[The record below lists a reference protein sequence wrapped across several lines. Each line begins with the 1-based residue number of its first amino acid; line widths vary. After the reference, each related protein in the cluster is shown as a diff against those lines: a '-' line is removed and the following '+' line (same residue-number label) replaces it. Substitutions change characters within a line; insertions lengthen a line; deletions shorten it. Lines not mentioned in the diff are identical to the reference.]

1 MNKKGAP
8 VALLRKAMIALCA
21 VQKVKILLPCL
32 FVALLICS
40 CSTTQNIPDGD
51 QLFVG
56 LTKINYERGDSGVP
70 AAVANKNF
78 ITTQEE
84 VEAALATAPN
94 GALFGS
100 SYHRTPFPYGLWIWN
115 AFSGKEGKVAKWLT
129 ESFGKQPVLMSWV
142 NPELRAQVAQ
152 TVLHNHGY
160 FHGQVGYHV
169 KTLRNPKKAKIG
181 YDVDMG
187 PLLTID
193 SISYLN
199 FPAEADSLIKATA
212 GQSLL
217 HTGDAFTAA
226 ALDGERTRL
235 STLFRNNGY
244 YYYQPAYASYLAD
257 TVAVPGKAQ
266 LRLQLANGIAEEA
279 RRKYYISNITVNLQK
294 TFMQEPTDSLRRR
307 TFTLRYNGK
316 RSPVRPRVV
325 MGAMRLRHRQP
336 YSYDLYLESANALNA
351 TGLFSMTDFK
361 FTPRGSKDLS
371 DIDFIRE
378 LPMPGFLPTS
388 PLANAFDT
396 LNVSTSQRFNF
407 LAPDT
412 LDLVVSCVFDRPYDV
427 YLETNFTKRTIGR
440 MGPELKVGLTKRNA
454 FRGGEKLDVNLHG
467 SYEWQTNSSSGDM
480 NTYEYG
486 ADVSLEFPRLV
497 APFMGGNQIRR
508 RMERARERGVVLN
521 PNRWRRIAT
530 TMAKVSSDIV
540 RRPGYYKMHIV
551 AGEWTYRWQPSA
563 TSRHEFSPLTLKYQ
577 YMNSHTE
584 KFDSIINNSPYLA
597 ATMSDYFIPQ
607 MRYTYVYASPAD
619 KLNPLRWELTLSE
632 SGNLTSLAYV
642 AAGKKWD
649 EKDKQLFKNPY
660 AQFVK
665 VETDF
670 TKTWQLSQHSQLV
683 GHLNAG
689 LGICFGNSTDLPFS
703 ERFYVGGANSVR
715 AFPLRSIGPGR
726 FIGDY
731 DGNRQLSYL
740 MQNGDVKFQAN
751 LEYRQRLFGNLH
763 GAVFLDAGNVWL
775 RKDLDIDADDIS
787 ILFDETNFRF
797 GEFFKQMAVGTGVG
811 LRYDLDFLILRLD
824 WGIGL
829 HVPYE
834 TTKSGFY
841 NIDKFSRYQTL
852 HFAIGYPF

>member
-1 MNKKGAP
+1 MNKIGAP
-8 VALLRKAMIALCA
+8 VALWRKVIALGA
-21 VQKVKILLPCL
+21 VRKVKILLPCF
-32 FVALLICS
+32 FVALLLSS

-115 AFSGKEGKVAKWLT
+115 AFSGKDGKVAKWLT

-160 FHGQVGYHV
+160 FHGQVGYNV
-169 KTLRNPKKAKIG
+169 VTQRNPKKAKIG
-181 YDVDMG
+181 YDVTMG

-193 SISYLN
+193 SISYLG

-212 GQSLL
+212 HQSLL

-226 ALDGERTRL
+226 ALDGERTRI

-257 TVAVPGKAQ
+257 TVSVPGKAQ

-279 RRKYYISNITVNLQK
+279 RRKYYIGNITVNLQK
-294 TFMQEPTDSLRRR
+294 NFMQEPTDSLRRR

-336 YSYDLYLESANALNA
+336 YSYDQYLESANALNA
-351 TGLFSMTDFK
+351 TGLFSMTDFQ
-361 FTPRGSKDLS
+361 FIRRDGLDVSE
-371 DIDFIRE
+371 IDFIRE
-378 LPMPGFLPTS
+378 LEKPSDFLALTSNLSSRRVSLS
-388 PLANAFDT
+388 PLLSD
-396 LNVSTSQRFNF
+396 
-407 LAPDT
+407 DT
-412 LDLVVSCVFDRPYDV
+412 LDLVVNCVFDRPYDV
-427 YLETNFTKRTIGR
+427 YFETNFTKRTIGR
-440 MGPELKVGLTKRNA
+440 MGPELKIGFTKRNA

-467 SYEWQTNSSSGDM
+467 SYEWQTRSSSGDM

-508 RMERARERGVVLN
+508 RMERMRERGITPN
-521 PNRWRRIAT
+521 PNRWRRVAT

-551 AGEWTYRWQPSA
+551 SGEWTYRWQPSA

-584 KFDSIINNSPYLA
+584 KFDSIIENSPYLA

-619 KLNPLRWELTLSE
+619 KLNPIRWELTLSE
-632 SGNLTSLAYV
+632 SGNLTSLAYM
-642 AAGKKWD
+642 AAGKKWN
-649 EKDKQLFKNPY
+649 EEDKELFKNPY

-689 LGICFGNSTDLPFS
+689 LGICFGNSSDLPFS
-703 ERFYVGGANSVR
+703 ERFYIGGANSVR
-715 AFPLRSIGPGR
+715 AYPLRSIGPGR
-726 FIGDY
+726 FMGDY
-731 DGNRQLSYL
+731 EGNRQLSYL
-740 MQNGDVKFQAN
+740 LQNGDVKLQAN

-775 RKDLDIDADDIS
+775 RKDLEIGIDDIS
-787 ILFDETNFRF
+787 IMFKEAYFRF

-841 NIDKFSRYQTL
+841 NVDKFSRHQTL

>member
-1 MNKKGAP
+1 MNRKSLHIGLGLFSSLAM
-8 VALLRKAMIALCA
+8 LLLS
-21 VQKVKILLPCL
+21 
-32 FVALLICS
+32 S

-56 LTKINYERGDSGVP
+56 LTKIAYERGDSGVP
-70 AAVANKNF
+70 SGVANKNF
-78 ITTQEE
+78 FTMQEE

-100 SYHRTPFPYGLWIWN
+100 SYFRTPFPYGLWIWN

-142 NPELRAQVAQ
+142 NPQLRAQVAQ
-152 TVLHNHGY
+152 TVLRNYGY
-160 FHGQVGYHV
+160 FHGAVDYDVITQ
-169 KTLRNPKKAKIG
+169 RNPKKAKIG
-181 YDVDMG
+181 YNITTG

-193 SISYLN
+193 SISYQG
-199 FPAEADSLIKATA
+199 FPLEADSLIAATA
-212 GQSLL
+212 DQSLL

-226 ALDGERTRL
+226 ALDGERQRI

-244 YYYQPAYASYLAD
+244 YFYQPAYASYLAD
-257 TVAVPGKAQ
+257 TVSVPGKAQ
-266 LRLQLANGIAEEA
+266 LRLQLADGIAEEV
-279 RRKYYISNITVNLQK
+279 RKKYYIGHITVNLQK
-294 TFMQEPTDSLRRR
+294 NFMQELTDSLHRR
-307 TFTLRYNGK
+307 TFTLRYRGK
-316 RSPVRPRVV
+316 HSPVRPRVV
-325 MGAMRLRHRQP
+325 MGAMRLRSRQP

-351 TGLFSMTDFK
+351 TGLFSMTDFQ
-361 FTPRGSKDLS
+361 FIPRTSKNLS

-378 LPMPGFLPTS
+378 LQAPADL
-388 PLANAFDT
+388 LK
-396 LNVSTSQRFNF
+396 LTSQLSARQTPLSLLQNE
-407 LAPDT
+407 DT
-412 LDLVVSCVFDRPYDV
+412 LDLVVNCVFDRPYDV

-440 MGPELKVGLTKRNA
+440 MGPELKLGFTKRNA
-454 FRGGEKLDVNLHG
+454 FRGGEKLDINLHG
-467 SYEWQTNSSSGDM
+467 SYEWQTRSSGGDM

-497 APFMGGNQIRR
+497 APFMGSNQMRR
-508 RMERARERGVVLN
+508 RMERMRARGIRPN
-521 PNRWRRIAT
+521 PRRWRRVAT
-530 TMAKVSSDIV
+530 TLAKVSSDIV

-551 AGEWTYRWQPSA
+551 SGEWTYRWQPSA

-577 YMNSHTE
+577 YMNSHTAD
-584 KFDSIINNSPYLA
+584 FDSIIISNPYLA

-607 MRYTYVYASPAD
+607 MRYTYVYASPTD
-619 KLNPLRWELTLSE
+619 MLNPIRWELTLSE

-642 AAGKKWD
+642 AAGKKWS
-649 EKDKQLFKNPY
+649 EKNKKLFKNPY
-660 AQFVK
+660 AQYVK
-665 VETDF
+665 IETDF
-670 TKTWQLSQHSQLV
+670 TKTWQLGLHSQLV

-689 LGICFGNSTDLPFS
+689 LGICFGNSNDLPFS

-726 FIGDY
+726 FEGDFK
-731 DGNRQLSYL
+731 GNRQMSYL
-740 MQNGDVKFQAN
+740 LQNGDVKFQAN

-775 RKDLDIDADDIS
+775 RKDIDLGVREIS
-787 ILFDETNFRF
+787 DLFDDSKFRF
-797 GEFFKQMAVGTGVG
+797 GDFFKQMAVGTGVG

-824 WGIGL
+824 WGVGL
-829 HVPYE
+829 HVPFE

-841 NIDKFSRYQTL
+841 NIDRFSRYQTL

>member
-1 MNKKGAP
+1 MNKIGAP
-8 VALLRKAMIALCA
+8 VALLRKVIALGA
-21 VQKVKILLPCL
+21 VQKVKILLPCF
-32 FVALLICS
+32 FVALLLSS

-115 AFSGKEGKVAKWLT
+115 AFSGKDGKVAKWLT

-160 FHGQVGYHV
+160 FHGQVGYNV
-169 KTLRNPKKAKIG
+169 VTQRNPKKAKIG
-181 YDVDMG
+181 YDVTMG

-193 SISYLN
+193 SISYLG

-212 GQSLL
+212 HQSLL

-226 ALDGERTRL
+226 ALDGERTRI

-257 TVAVPGKAQ
+257 TVSVPGKAQ

-279 RRKYYISNITVNLQK
+279 RRKYYIGNITVNLQK
-294 TFMQEPTDSLRRR
+294 NFMQEPTDSLRRR

-336 YSYDLYLESANALNA
+336 YSYDQYLESANALNA
-351 TGLFSMTDFK
+351 TGLFSMTDFQ
-361 FTPRGSKDLS
+361 FIRRDGLDVSE
-371 DIDFIRE
+371 IDFIRE
-378 LPMPGFLPTS
+378 LEKPSDFLALTSNLSSRRVSLS
-388 PLANAFDT
+388 PLLSD
-396 LNVSTSQRFNF
+396 
-407 LAPDT
+407 DT
-412 LDLVVSCVFDRPYDV
+412 LDLVVNCVFDRPYDV
-427 YLETNFTKRTIGR
+427 YFETNFTKRTIGR
-440 MGPELKVGLTKRNA
+440 MGPELKIGFTKRNA

-467 SYEWQTNSSSGDM
+467 SYEWQTRSSSGDM

-508 RMERARERGVVLN
+508 RMERMRERGITPN
-521 PNRWRRIAT
+521 PNRWRRVAT

-551 AGEWTYRWQPSA
+551 SGEWTYRWQPSA

-584 KFDSIINNSPYLA
+584 KFDSIIENSPYLA
-597 ATMSDYFIPQ
+597 ATMSNYFIPQ

-619 KLNPLRWELTLSE
+619 KLNPIRWELTLSE
-632 SGNLTSLAYV
+632 SGNLTSLAYMV
-642 AAGKKWD
+642 AGKKWN
-649 EKDKQLFKNPY
+649 EEDKELFKNPY

-689 LGICFGNSTDLPFS
+689 LGICFGNSSDLPFS
-703 ERFYVGGANSVR
+703 ERFYIGGANSVR
-715 AFPLRSIGPGR
+715 AYPLRSIGPGR
-726 FIGDY
+726 FMGDY
-731 DGNRQLSYL
+731 EGNRQLSYL
-740 MQNGDVKFQAN
+740 LQNGDVKLQAN

-775 RKDLDIDADDIS
+775 RKDLEIGIDDIS
-787 ILFDETNFRF
+787 IMFKEAYFRF

-841 NIDKFSRYQTL
+841 NVDKFSRHQTL

>member
-1 MNKKGAP
+1 MNKIGAP
-8 VALLRKAMIALCA
+8 VALWRKVIVLCA
-21 VQKVKILLPCL
+21 VRKVKILLLCF
-32 FVALLICS
+32 FVSLLLSS

-115 AFSGKEGKVAKWLT
+115 AFSGKDGKVAKWLT

-160 FHGQVGYHV
+160 FHGQVGYNV
-169 KTLRNPKKAKIG
+169 VTQRNPKKAKIG
-181 YDVDMG
+181 YDVSMG

-193 SISYLN
+193 SISYLG

-212 GQSLL
+212 HQSLL

-226 ALDGERTRL
+226 ALDGERTRI

-257 TVAVPGKAQ
+257 TVSVPGKAQ

-279 RRKYYISNITVNLQK
+279 RRKYYIGNITVNLQK
-294 TFMQEPTDSLRRR
+294 NFMQEPTDSLRRR

-325 MGAMRLRHRQP
+325 MGAMRLRHGQP
-336 YSYDLYLESANALNA
+336 YSYDLYLQSANALNA
-351 TGLFSMTDFK
+351 TGLFSMTDFQ
-361 FTPRGSKDLS
+361 FNRRDGLDVSE
-371 DIDFIRE
+371 IDFIRE
-378 LPMPGFLPTS
+378 LEKPSDFLALTSNLSSRRVSLS
-388 PLANAFDT
+388 PLLSD
-396 LNVSTSQRFNF
+396 
-407 LAPDT
+407 DT
-412 LDLVVSCVFDRPYDV
+412 LDLVVNCVFDRPYDV
-427 YLETNFTKRTIGR
+427 YFETNFTKRTIGR
-440 MGPELKVGLTKRNA
+440 MGPELKIGFTKRNA

-467 SYEWQTNSSSGDM
+467 SYEWQTRSSSGDM

-508 RMERARERGVVLN
+508 RMERMRERGITPN
-521 PNRWRRIAT
+521 PNRWRRVAT

-551 AGEWTYRWQPSA
+551 SGEWTYRWQPSA

-584 KFDSIINNSPYLA
+584 KFDSIIENSPYLA

-607 MRYTYVYASPAD
+607 MRYTYVYASPSD
-619 KLNPLRWELTLSE
+619 KLNPIRWELTLSE
-632 SGNLTSLAYV
+632 SGNLTSLAYM
-642 AAGKKWD
+642 AAGKKWN
-649 EKDKQLFKNPY
+649 EEDKELFKNPY

-689 LGICFGNSTDLPFS
+689 LGICFGNSSDLPFS
-703 ERFYVGGANSVR
+703 ERFYIGGANSVR
-715 AFPLRSIGPGR
+715 AYPLRSIGPGR
-726 FIGDY
+726 FMGDY
-731 DGNRQLSYL
+731 EGNRQLSYL
-740 MQNGDVKFQAN
+740 LQNGDVKLQAN

-775 RKDLDIDADDIS
+775 RKDLEIGIDDLS
-787 ILFDETNFRF
+787 IMFKEAYFRF

-841 NIDKFSRYQTL
+841 NVDKFSRHQTL

>member
-1 MNKKGAP
+1 MNKIGAP
-8 VALLRKAMIALCA
+8 VALWRKVIALGA
-21 VQKVKILLPCL
+21 VRKVKILLPCF
-32 FVALLICS
+32 FVALLLSS

-70 AAVANKNF
+70 AAVANKNY

-115 AFSGKEGKVAKWLT
+115 AFSGKDGKVAKWLT

-160 FHGQVGYHV
+160 FHGQVGYNV
-169 KTLRNPKKAKIG
+169 VTQRNPKKAKIG
-181 YDVDMG
+181 YDVTMG

-193 SISYLN
+193 SISYLG

-212 GQSLL
+212 HQSLL

-226 ALDGERTRL
+226 ALDGERTRI

-257 TVAVPGKAQ
+257 TVSVPGKAQ

-279 RRKYYISNITVNLQK
+279 RRKYYIGNITVNLQK
-294 TFMQEPTDSLRRR
+294 NFMQEPTDSLRRR

-336 YSYDLYLESANALNA
+336 YSYDQYLESANALNA
-351 TGLFSMTDFK
+351 TGLFSMTDFQ
-361 FTPRGSKDLS
+361 FIRRDGLDVSE
-371 DIDFIRE
+371 IDFIRE
-378 LPMPGFLPTS
+378 LEKPSDFLALTSNLSSRRVSLS
-388 PLANAFDT
+388 PLLSD
-396 LNVSTSQRFNF
+396 
-407 LAPDT
+407 DT
-412 LDLVVSCVFDRPYDV
+412 LDLVVNCVFDRPYDV
-427 YLETNFTKRTIGR
+427 YFETNFTKRTIGR
-440 MGPELKVGLTKRNA
+440 MGPELKIGFTKRNA

-467 SYEWQTNSSSGDM
+467 SYEWQTRSSSGDM

-508 RMERARERGVVLN
+508 RMERMWERGITPN
-521 PNRWRRIAT
+521 PNRWRRVAT

-551 AGEWTYRWQPSA
+551 SGEWTYRWQPSA

-584 KFDSIINNSPYLA
+584 KFDSIIKNSPYLA

-619 KLNPLRWELTLSE
+619 KLNPIRWELTLSE
-632 SGNLTSLAYV
+632 SGNLTSLAYM
-642 AAGKKWD
+642 AAGKKWN
-649 EKDKQLFKNPY
+649 EEDKKLFKNPY

-689 LGICFGNSTDLPFS
+689 LGICFGNTSDLPFS
-703 ERFYVGGANSVR
+703 ERFYIGGANSVR
-715 AFPLRSIGPGR
+715 AYPLRSIGPGR
-726 FIGDY
+726 FMGDY
-731 DGNRQLSYL
+731 EGNRQLSYL
-740 MQNGDVKFQAN
+740 LQNGDVKLQAN

-775 RKDLDIDADDIS
+775 RKDLEIGIDDIS
-787 ILFDETNFRF
+787 IMFKEAYFRF

-841 NIDKFSRYQTL
+841 NVDKFSRHQTL

>member
-1 MNKKGAP
+1 MNKIGAP
-8 VALLRKAMIALCA
+8 VALLRKEIALGA
-21 VQKVKILLPCL
+21 VRKVKILLPCF
-32 FVALLICS
+32 FVSLLLSS

-115 AFSGKEGKVAKWLT
+115 AFSGKDGKVAKWLT

-160 FHGQVGYHV
+160 FHGQVGYNV
-169 KTLRNPKKAKIG
+169 FTQRNPKKAKIG
-181 YDVDMG
+181 YDVTMG

-193 SISYLN
+193 SISYLG

-212 GQSLL
+212 HQSLL

-226 ALDGERTRL
+226 ALDGERTRI

-257 TVAVPGKAQ
+257 TVSVPGKAQ

-279 RRKYYISNITVNLQK
+279 RRKYYIGNITVNLQK
-294 TFMQEPTDSLRRR
+294 NFMQEPTDSLRRR

-336 YSYDLYLESANALNA
+336 YSYDQYLESANALNA
-351 TGLFSMTDFK
+351 TGLFSMTDFQ
-361 FTPRGSKDLS
+361 FIRRDGLDVSE
-371 DIDFIRE
+371 IDFIRE
-378 LPMPGFLPTS
+378 LEKPSDFLALTSNLSSRRVSLS
-388 PLANAFDT
+388 PLLSD
-396 LNVSTSQRFNF
+396 
-407 LAPDT
+407 DT
-412 LDLVVSCVFDRPYDV
+412 LDLVVNCVFDRPYDV
-427 YLETNFTKRTIGR
+427 YFETNFTKRTIGR
-440 MGPELKVGLTKRNA
+440 MGPELKIGFTKRNA

-467 SYEWQTNSSSGDM
+467 SYEWQTRSSSGDM

-508 RMERARERGVVLN
+508 RMERMWERGITPN
-521 PNRWRRIAT
+521 PNRWRRVAT

-551 AGEWTYRWQPSA
+551 SGEWTYRWQPSA

-584 KFDSIINNSPYLA
+584 KFDSIIKNSPYLA
-597 ATMSDYFIPQ
+597 ATMSNYFIPQ

-619 KLNPLRWELTLSE
+619 KLNPIRWELTLSE
-632 SGNLTSLAYV
+632 SGNLTSLAYM
-642 AAGKKWD
+642 AAGKKWN
-649 EKDKQLFKNPY
+649 EEDKELFKNPY

-689 LGICFGNSTDLPFS
+689 LGICFGNSSDLPFS
-703 ERFYVGGANSVR
+703 ERFYIGGANSVR
-715 AFPLRSIGPGR
+715 AYPLRSIGPGR
-726 FIGDY
+726 FMGDY
-731 DGNRQLSYL
+731 EGNRQLSYL
-740 MQNGDVKFQAN
+740 LQNGDVKLQAN

-775 RKDLDIDADDIS
+775 RKDLEIGIDDIS
-787 ILFDETNFRF
+787 IMFKEAYFRF

-841 NIDKFSRYQTL
+841 NVDKFSRHQTL

>member
-1 MNKKGAP
+1 MNKIGAP
-8 VALLRKAMIALCA
+8 VALWRKVIALGA
-21 VQKVKILLPCL
+21 VQEVKILLPCF
-32 FVALLICS
+32 FVALLLSS

-115 AFSGKEGKVAKWLT
+115 AFSGKDGKVAKWLT

-160 FHGQVGYHV
+160 FHGQVGYNV
-169 KTLRNPKKAKIG
+169 VTQRNPKKAKIG
-181 YDVDMG
+181 YDVTMG

-193 SISYLN
+193 SISYLG

-212 GQSLL
+212 HQSLL

-226 ALDGERTRL
+226 ALDGERTRI

-257 TVAVPGKAQ
+257 TVSVPGKAQ

-279 RRKYYISNITVNLQK
+279 RRKYYIGNITVNLQK
-294 TFMQEPTDSLRRR
+294 NFMQEPTDSLRRR

-336 YSYDLYLESANALNA
+336 YSYDQYLESANALNA
-351 TGLFSMTDFK
+351 TGLFSMTDFQ
-361 FTPRGSKDLS
+361 FIRRDGLDVSE
-371 DIDFIRE
+371 IDFIRE
-378 LPMPGFLPTS
+378 LEKPSDFLALTSNLSSRRVLLS
-388 PLANAFDT
+388 PLLSD
-396 LNVSTSQRFNF
+396 
-407 LAPDT
+407 DT
-412 LDLVVSCVFDRPYDV
+412 LDLVVNCVFDRPYDV
-427 YLETNFTKRTIGR
+427 YFETNFTKRTIGR
-440 MGPELKVGLTKRNA
+440 MGPELKIGFTKRNA

-467 SYEWQTNSSSGDM
+467 SYEWQTRSSSGDM

-508 RMERARERGVVLN
+508 RMERMRGRGITPN
-521 PNRWRRIAT
+521 PNRWRRVAT

-551 AGEWTYRWQPSA
+551 SGEWTYRWQPSA

-584 KFDSIINNSPYLA
+584 KFDSIIENSPYLA

-619 KLNPLRWELTLSE
+619 KLNPIRWELTLSE
-632 SGNLTSLAYV
+632 SGNLTSLAYM
-642 AAGKKWD
+642 AAGKKWN
-649 EKDKQLFKNPY
+649 EEDKELFKNPY

-665 VETDF
+665 LETDF

-689 LGICFGNSTDLPFS
+689 LGICFGNSSDLPFS
-703 ERFYVGGANSVR
+703 ERFYIGGANSVR
-715 AFPLRSIGPGR
+715 AYPLRSIGPGR
-726 FIGDY
+726 FLGDY
-731 DGNRQLSYL
+731 EGNRQLSYL
-740 MQNGDVKFQAN
+740 LQNGDVKLQAN

-775 RKDLDIDADDIS
+775 RKDLEIGIDDIS
-787 ILFDETNFRF
+787 IMFKEAYFHF

-841 NIDKFSRYQTL
+841 NVDKFSRHQTL

>member
-1 MNKKGAP
+1 MNKIGAP
-8 VALLRKAMIALCA
+8 VALWRKVIALGA
-21 VQKVKILLPCL
+21 VRKVKILLPC
-32 FVALLICS
+32 FFMALLLSS

-115 AFSGKEGKVAKWLT
+115 AFSGKDGKVAKWLT

-160 FHGQVGYHV
+160 FHGQVGYNV
-169 KTLRNPKKAKIG
+169 VTQRNPKKAKIG
-181 YDVDMG
+181 YDVTMG

-193 SISYLN
+193 SISYLG

-212 GQSLL
+212 HQSLL

-226 ALDGERTRL
+226 ALDGERTRI

-257 TVAVPGKAQ
+257 TVSVPGKAQ

-279 RRKYYISNITVNLQK
+279 RRKYYIGNITVNLQK
-294 TFMQEPTDSLRRR
+294 NFMQEPTDSLRRR

-336 YSYDLYLESANALNA
+336 YSYDQYLESANALNA
-351 TGLFSMTDFK
+351 TGLFSMTDFQ
-361 FTPRGSKDLS
+361 FIRRDGLDVSE
-371 DIDFIRE
+371 IDFIRE
-378 LPMPGFLPTS
+378 LEKPSDFLALTSNLSSRRVSLS
-388 PLANAFDT
+388 PLLSD
-396 LNVSTSQRFNF
+396 
-407 LAPDT
+407 DT
-412 LDLVVSCVFDRPYDV
+412 LDLVVNCVFDRPYDV
-427 YLETNFTKRTIGR
+427 YFETNFTKRTIGR
-440 MGPELKVGLTKRNA
+440 MGPELKIGFTKRNA

-467 SYEWQTNSSSGDM
+467 SYEWQTRSSSGDM

-508 RMERARERGVVLN
+508 RMERMRERGITPN
-521 PNRWRRIAT
+521 PNRWRRVAT

-551 AGEWTYRWQPSA
+551 SGEWTYRWQPSA

-584 KFDSIINNSPYLA
+584 KFDSIIENSPYLA

-619 KLNPLRWELTLSE
+619 KLNPIRWELTLSE
-632 SGNLTSLAYV
+632 SGNLTSLAYM
-642 AAGKKWD
+642 AAGKKWN
-649 EKDKQLFKNPY
+649 EEDKELFKNPY

-689 LGICFGNSTDLPFS
+689 LGICFGNSSDLPFS
-703 ERFYVGGANSVR
+703 ERFYIGGANSVR
-715 AFPLRSIGPGR
+715 AYPLRSIGPGR
-726 FIGDY
+726 FMGDY
-731 DGNRQLSYL
+731 EGNRQLSYL
-740 MQNGDVKFQAN
+740 LQNGDVKLQAN

-775 RKDLDIDADDIS
+775 RKDLEIGIDDIS
-787 ILFDETNFRF
+787 IMFKEAYFRF

-841 NIDKFSRYQTL
+841 NVDKFSRHQTL

>member
-1 MNKKGAP
+1 MNKIGAP
-8 VALLRKAMIALCA
+8 VALWRKVIALGA
-21 VQKVKILLPCL
+21 VRKVKILLPCF
-32 FVALLICS
+32 FVALLLSS

-115 AFSGKEGKVAKWLT
+115 AFSGKDGKVAKWLT

-160 FHGQVGYHV
+160 FHGQVGYNV
-169 KTLRNPKKAKIG
+169 VTQRNPKKAKIG
-181 YDVDMG
+181 YDVTMG

-193 SISYLN
+193 SISYLG

-212 GQSLL
+212 HQSLL

-226 ALDGERTRL
+226 ALDGERTRI

-257 TVAVPGKAQ
+257 TVSVPGKAQ

-279 RRKYYISNITVNLQK
+279 RRKYYIGNITVNLQK
-294 TFMQEPTDSLRRR
+294 NFMQEPTDSLRRR

-336 YSYDLYLESANALNA
+336 YSYDQYLESANALNA
-351 TGLFSMTDFK
+351 TGLFSMTDFQ
-361 FTPRGSKDLS
+361 FIRRDGLDVSE
-371 DIDFIRE
+371 IDFIRE
-378 LPMPGFLPTS
+378 LEKPSDFLALTSNLSSRRVSLS
-388 PLANAFDT
+388 PLLSD
-396 LNVSTSQRFNF
+396 
-407 LAPDT
+407 DT
-412 LDLVVSCVFDRPYDV
+412 LDLVVNCVFDRPYDV
-427 YLETNFTKRTIGR
+427 YFETNFTKRTIGR
-440 MGPELKVGLTKRNA
+440 MGPELKIGFTKRNA

-467 SYEWQTNSSSGDM
+467 SYEWQTRSSSGDM

-508 RMERARERGVVLN
+508 RMERMRERGITPN
-521 PNRWRRIAT
+521 PNRWRRVAT

-551 AGEWTYRWQPSA
+551 SGEWTYRWQPSA

-584 KFDSIINNSPYLA
+584 KFDSIIENSPYLA

-619 KLNPLRWELTLSE
+619 KLNPIRWELTLSE
-632 SGNLTSLAYV
+632 SGNLTSLAYM
-642 AAGKKWD
+642 AAGKKWN
-649 EKDKQLFKNPY
+649 EEDKELFKNPY

-689 LGICFGNSTDLPFS
+689 LGICFGNSSDLPFS
-703 ERFYVGGANSVR
+703 ERFYIGGANSVR
-715 AFPLRSIGPGR
+715 AYPLRSIGPGR
-726 FIGDY
+726 FLGDY
-731 DGNRQLSYL
+731 EGNRQLSYL
-740 MQNGDVKFQAN
+740 LQNGDVKLQAN

-775 RKDLDIDADDIS
+775 RKDLDIGIDDIS
-787 ILFDETNFRF
+787 IMFKEAYFRF

-841 NIDKFSRYQTL
+841 NVDKFSRHQTL

>member
-1 MNKKGAP
+1 MNKIGAP
-8 VALLRKAMIALCA
+8 VALLRKVIALGA
-21 VQKVKILLPCL
+21 VRKVKILLPCF
-32 FVALLICS
+32 FVALLLSS

-115 AFSGKEGKVAKWLT
+115 AFSGKDGKVAKWLT

-160 FHGQVGYHV
+160 FHGQVGYNV
-169 KTLRNPKKAKIG
+169 VTQRNPKKAKIG
-181 YDVDMG
+181 YDVTMG

-193 SISYLN
+193 SISYLG

-212 GQSLL
+212 HQSLL

-226 ALDGERTRL
+226 ALDGERTRI

-257 TVAVPGKAQ
+257 TVSVPGKAQ

-279 RRKYYISNITVNLQK
+279 RRKYYIGNITVNLQK
-294 TFMQEPTDSLRRR
+294 NFMQEPTDSLRRR

-336 YSYDLYLESANALNA
+336 YSYDQYLESANALNA
-351 TGLFSMTDFK
+351 TGLFSMTDFQ
-361 FTPRGSKDLS
+361 FIRRDGLDVSE
-371 DIDFIRE
+371 IDFIRE
-378 LPMPGFLPTS
+378 LEKPSDFLALTSNLSSRRVSLS
-388 PLANAFDT
+388 PLLSD
-396 LNVSTSQRFNF
+396 
-407 LAPDT
+407 DT
-412 LDLVVSCVFDRPYDV
+412 LDLVVNCVFDRPYDV
-427 YLETNFTKRTIGR
+427 YFETNFTKRTIGR
-440 MGPELKVGLTKRNA
+440 MGPELKIGFTKRNA

-467 SYEWQTNSSSGDM
+467 SYEWQTRSSSGDM

-508 RMERARERGVVLN
+508 RMERMWERGITPN
-521 PNRWRRIAT
+521 PNRWRRVAT

-551 AGEWTYRWQPSA
+551 SGEWTYRWQPSA

-584 KFDSIINNSPYLA
+584 KFDSIIKNSPYLA
-597 ATMSDYFIPQ
+597 ATMSNYFIPQ

-619 KLNPLRWELTLSE
+619 KLNPIRWELTLSE
-632 SGNLTSLAYV
+632 SGNLTSLAYM
-642 AAGKKWD
+642 AAGKKWN
-649 EKDKQLFKNPY
+649 EEDKELFKNPY

-689 LGICFGNSTDLPFS
+689 LGICFGNSSDLPFS
-703 ERFYVGGANSVR
+703 ERFYIGGANSVR
-715 AFPLRSIGPGR
+715 AYPLRSIGPGR
-726 FIGDY
+726 FMGDY
-731 DGNRQLSYL
+731 EGNRQLSYL
-740 MQNGDVKFQAN
+740 LQNGDVKLQAN

-775 RKDLDIDADDIS
+775 RKDLEIGIDDIS
-787 ILFDETNFRF
+787 IMFKEAYFRF

-841 NIDKFSRYQTL
+841 NVDKFSRHQTL

>member
-1 MNKKGAP
+1 MNKIGAP
-8 VALLRKAMIALCA
+8 VALLRKVIVLGA
-21 VQKVKILLPCL
+21 VRKVKILLPCF
-32 FVALLICS
+32 FVALLLSS

-115 AFSGKEGKVAKWLT
+115 AFSGKDGKVAKWLT

-160 FHGQVGYHV
+160 FHGQVGYNV
-169 KTLRNPKKAKIG
+169 VPQRNPKKAKIG
-181 YDVDMG
+181 YDVSMG

-193 SISYLN
+193 SISYLG

-212 GQSLL
+212 HQSLL

-226 ALDGERTRL
+226 ALDGERTRI

-257 TVAVPGKAQ
+257 TVSVPGKAQ

-279 RRKYYISNITVNLQK
+279 RRKYYIGNITVNLQK
-294 TFMQEPTDSLRRR
+294 NFMQEPTDSLRRR

-325 MGAMRLRHRQP
+325 MGAMRLRHGQP
-336 YSYDLYLESANALNA
+336 YSYDQYLESANALNA
-351 TGLFSMTDFK
+351 TGLFSMTDFQ
-361 FTPRGSKDLS
+361 FNRRDGLDVSE
-371 DIDFIRE
+371 IDFIRE
-378 LPMPGFLPTS
+378 LEKPSDFLALTSNLSSRRVSLS
-388 PLANAFDT
+388 PLLSD
-396 LNVSTSQRFNF
+396 
-407 LAPDT
+407 DT
-412 LDLVVSCVFDRPYDV
+412 LDLVVNCVFDRPYDV
-427 YLETNFTKRTIGR
+427 YFETNFTKRTIGR
-440 MGPELKVGLTKRNA
+440 MGPELKIGFTKRNA

-467 SYEWQTNSSSGDM
+467 SYEWQTRSSSGDM

-508 RMERARERGVVLN
+508 RMERMRERGITPN
-521 PNRWRRIAT
+521 PNRWRRVAT

-551 AGEWTYRWQPSA
+551 SGEWTYRWQPSA

-584 KFDSIINNSPYLA
+584 KFDSIIENSPYLA

-619 KLNPLRWELTLSE
+619 KLNPIRWELTLSE
-632 SGNLTSLAYV
+632 SGNLTSLAYM
-642 AAGKKWD
+642 AAGKKWN
-649 EKDKQLFKNPY
+649 EEDKELFKNPY

-689 LGICFGNSTDLPFS
+689 LGICFGNSSDLPFS
-703 ERFYVGGANSVR
+703 ERFYIGGANSVR
-715 AFPLRSIGPGR
+715 AYPLRSIGPGR
-726 FIGDY
+726 FMGDY
-731 DGNRQLSYL
+731 EGNRQLSYL
-740 MQNGDVKFQAN
+740 LQNGDVKLQAN

-775 RKDLDIDADDIS
+775 RKDLEIGIDDIS
-787 ILFDETNFRF
+787 IMFKEAYFRF

-841 NIDKFSRYQTL
+841 NVDKFSRHQTL

>member
-1 MNKKGAP
+1 MNKIGTP
-8 VALLRKAMIALCA
+8 VALLRKVIALGA
-21 VQKVKILLPCL
+21 VRKVKILLPCF
-32 FVALLICS
+32 FVALLLSS

-115 AFSGKEGKVAKWLT
+115 AFSGKDGKVAKWLT

-160 FHGQVGYHV
+160 FHGQVGYNV
-169 KTLRNPKKAKIG
+169 FTQRNPKKAKIG
-181 YDVDMG
+181 YDVTMG

-193 SISYLN
+193 SISYLG

-212 GQSLL
+212 HQSLL

-226 ALDGERTRL
+226 ALDGERTRI

-257 TVAVPGKAQ
+257 TVSVPGKAQ

-279 RRKYYISNITVNLQK
+279 RRKYYIGNITVNLQK
-294 TFMQEPTDSLRRR
+294 NFMQEPTDSLRRR

-336 YSYDLYLESANALNA
+336 YSYDQYLESANALNA
-351 TGLFSMTDFK
+351 TGLFSMTDFQ
-361 FTPRGSKDLS
+361 FIRRDGLDVSE
-371 DIDFIRE
+371 IDFIRE
-378 LPMPGFLPTS
+378 LEKPSDFLALTSNLSSRRVSLS
-388 PLANAFDT
+388 PLLSD
-396 LNVSTSQRFNF
+396 
-407 LAPDT
+407 DT
-412 LDLVVSCVFDRPYDV
+412 LDLVVNCVFDRPYDV
-427 YLETNFTKRTIGR
+427 YFETNFTKRTIGR
-440 MGPELKVGLTKRNA
+440 MGPELKIGFTKRNA

-467 SYEWQTNSSSGDM
+467 SYEWQTRSSSGDM

-508 RMERARERGVVLN
+508 RMERMWERGITPN
-521 PNRWRRIAT
+521 PNRWRRVAT

-551 AGEWTYRWQPSA
+551 SGEWTYRWQPSA

-584 KFDSIINNSPYLA
+584 KFDSIIKNSPYLA
-597 ATMSDYFIPQ
+597 ATMSNYFIPQ

-619 KLNPLRWELTLSE
+619 KLNPIRWELTLSE
-632 SGNLTSLAYV
+632 SGNLTSLAYM
-642 AAGKKWD
+642 AAGKKWN
-649 EKDKQLFKNPY
+649 EEDKELFKNPY

-689 LGICFGNSTDLPFS
+689 LGICFGNSSDLPFS
-703 ERFYVGGANSVR
+703 ERFYIGGANSVR
-715 AFPLRSIGPGR
+715 AYPLRSIGPGR
-726 FIGDY
+726 FMGDY
-731 DGNRQLSYL
+731 EGNRQLSYL
-740 MQNGDVKFQAN
+740 LQNGDVKLQAN

-775 RKDLDIDADDIS
+775 RKDLEIGIDDIS
-787 ILFDETNFRF
+787 IMFKEAYFRF

-841 NIDKFSRYQTL
+841 NVDKFSRHQTL

>member
-1 MNKKGAP
+1 MNKIGAP
-8 VALLRKAMIALCA
+8 VALWRKVIALGA
-21 VQKVKILLPCL
+21 VQKVKILLPCF
-32 FVALLICS
+32 FVSLLLSS

-115 AFSGKEGKVAKWLT
+115 AFSGKDGKVAKWLT

-160 FHGQVGYHV
+160 FHGQVGYNV
-169 KTLRNPKKAKIG
+169 VTQRNPKKAKIG
-181 YDVDMG
+181 YDVSMG

-193 SISYLN
+193 SISYLG

-212 GQSLL
+212 HQSLL

-226 ALDGERTRL
+226 ALDGERTRI

-257 TVAVPGKAQ
+257 TVSVPGKAQ

-279 RRKYYISNITVNLQK
+279 RRKYYIGNITVNLQK
-294 TFMQEPTDSLRRR
+294 NFMQEPTDSLRRR

-336 YSYDLYLESANALNA
+336 YSYDQYLESANALNA
-351 TGLFSMTDFK
+351 TGLFSMTDFQ
-361 FTPRGSKDLS
+361 FNRRDGLDVSE
-371 DIDFIRE
+371 IDFIRE
-378 LPMPGFLPTS
+378 LEKPSDFLALTSNLSSRRVSLS
-388 PLANAFDT
+388 PLLSD
-396 LNVSTSQRFNF
+396 
-407 LAPDT
+407 DT
-412 LDLVVSCVFDRPYDV
+412 LDLVVNCVFDRPYDV
-427 YLETNFTKRTIGR
+427 YFETNFTKRTIGR
-440 MGPELKVGLTKRNA
+440 MGPELKIGFTKRNA

-467 SYEWQTNSSSGDM
+467 SYEWQTRSSSGDM

-508 RMERARERGVVLN
+508 RMERMRERGITPN
-521 PNRWRRIAT
+521 PNRWRRVAT

-551 AGEWTYRWQPSA
+551 SGEWTYRWQPSA

-584 KFDSIINNSPYLA
+584 KFDSIIENSPYLA

-619 KLNPLRWELTLSE
+619 KLNPIRWELTLSE
-632 SGNLTSLAYV
+632 SGNLTSLAYM
-642 AAGKKWD
+642 AAGKKWN
-649 EKDKQLFKNPY
+649 EEDKELFKNPY

-689 LGICFGNSTDLPFS
+689 LGICFGNSSDLPFS
-703 ERFYVGGANSVR
+703 ERFYIGGANSVR
-715 AFPLRSIGPGR
+715 AYPLRSIGPGR
-726 FIGDY
+726 FMGDY
-731 DGNRQLSYL
+731 EGNRQLSYL
-740 MQNGDVKFQAN
+740 LQNGDVKLQAN

-775 RKDLDIDADDIS
+775 RKDLEIGIDDIS
-787 ILFDETNFRF
+787 IMFKEAYFRF

-841 NIDKFSRYQTL
+841 NVDKFSRHQTL

>member
-1 MNKKGAP
+1 MNKIGAP
-8 VALLRKAMIALCA
+8 VALLRKVIALGA
-21 VQKVKILLPCL
+21 VQKVKILLPCF
-32 FVALLICS
+32 FVALLLSS

-115 AFSGKEGKVAKWLT
+115 AFSGKDGKVAKWLT

-160 FHGQVGYHV
+160 FHGQVGYNV
-169 KTLRNPKKAKIG
+169 VTQRNPKKAKIG
-181 YDVDMG
+181 YDVTMG

-193 SISYLN
+193 SISYLG

-212 GQSLL
+212 HQSLL

-226 ALDGERTRL
+226 ALDGERTRI

-257 TVAVPGKAQ
+257 TVSVPGKAQ

-279 RRKYYISNITVNLQK
+279 RRKYYIGNITVNLQK
-294 TFMQEPTDSLRRR
+294 NFMQEPTDSLRRR

-336 YSYDLYLESANALNA
+336 YSYDQYLESANALNA
-351 TGLFSMTDFK
+351 TGLFSMTDFQ
-361 FTPRGSKDLS
+361 FIRRDGLDVSE
-371 DIDFIRE
+371 IDFIRE
-378 LPMPGFLPTS
+378 LEKPSDFLALTSNLSSRRVSLS
-388 PLANAFDT
+388 PLLSD
-396 LNVSTSQRFNF
+396 
-407 LAPDT
+407 DT
-412 LDLVVSCVFDRPYDV
+412 LDLVVNCVFDRPYDV
-427 YLETNFTKRTIGR
+427 YFETNFTKRTIGR
-440 MGPELKVGLTKRNA
+440 MGPELKIGFTKRNA

-467 SYEWQTNSSSGDM
+467 SYEWQTRSSSGDM

-508 RMERARERGVVLN
+508 RMERMWERGITPN
-521 PNRWRRIAT
+521 PNRWRRVAT

-551 AGEWTYRWQPSA
+551 SGEWTYRWQPSA
-563 TSRHEFSPLTLKYQ
+563 TSRHEFSPLTLKYP
-577 YMNSHTE
+577 YMTSPTE
-584 KFDSIINNSPYLA
+584 KFDSIIENSPYLA

-619 KLNPLRWELTLSE
+619 KLNPIRWELTLSE
-632 SGNLTSLAYV
+632 SGNLTSLAYMV
-642 AAGKKWD
+642 AGKKWN
-649 EKDKQLFKNPY
+649 EEDKELFKNPY

-689 LGICFGNSTDLPFS
+689 LGICFGNSSDLPFS
-703 ERFYVGGANSVR
+703 ERFYIGGANSVR
-715 AFPLRSIGPGR
+715 AYPLRSIGPGR
-726 FIGDY
+726 FMGDY
-731 DGNRQLSYL
+731 EGNRQLSYL
-740 MQNGDVKFQAN
+740 LQNGDVKLQAN

-775 RKDLDIDADDIS
+775 RKDLEIGIDDIS
-787 ILFDETNFRF
+787 IMFKEAYFRF

-841 NIDKFSRYQTL
+841 NVDKFSRHQTL

>member
-1 MNKKGAP
+1 MNKIGAP
-8 VALLRKAMIALCA
+8 VALWRKVIALGA
-21 VQKVKILLPCL
+21 VRKVKILLPCF
-32 FVALLICS
+32 FVALLLSS

-115 AFSGKEGKVAKWLT
+115 AFSGKDGKVAKWLT

-160 FHGQVGYHV
+160 FHGQVGYNV
-169 KTLRNPKKAKIG
+169 VTQRNPKKAKIG
-181 YDVDMG
+181 YDVTMG

-193 SISYLN
+193 SISYLG

-212 GQSLL
+212 HQSLL

-226 ALDGERTRL
+226 ALDGERTRI

-257 TVAVPGKAQ
+257 TVSVPGKAQ

-279 RRKYYISNITVNLQK
+279 RRKYYIGNITVNLQK
-294 TFMQEPTDSLRRR
+294 NFMQEPTDSLRRR

-325 MGAMRLRHRQP
+325 MGAMRLRHGQP
-336 YSYDLYLESANALNA
+336 YSYDLYLQSANALNA
-351 TGLFSMTDFK
+351 TGLFSMTDFQ
-361 FTPRGSKDLS
+361 FNRRDGLDVSE
-371 DIDFIRE
+371 IDFIRE
-378 LPMPGFLPTS
+378 LEKPSDFLALTSNLSSRRVSLS
-388 PLANAFDT
+388 PLLSD
-396 LNVSTSQRFNF
+396 
-407 LAPDT
+407 DT
-412 LDLVVSCVFDRPYDV
+412 LDLVVNCVFDRPYDV
-427 YLETNFTKRTIGR
+427 YFETNFTKRTIGR
-440 MGPELKVGLTKRNA
+440 MGPELKIGFTKRNA

-467 SYEWQTNSSSGDM
+467 SYEWQTRSSSGDM

-508 RMERARERGVVLN
+508 RMERMRERGITPN
-521 PNRWRRIAT
+521 PNRWRRVAT

-551 AGEWTYRWQPSA
+551 SGEWTYRWQPSA

-584 KFDSIINNSPYLA
+584 KFDSIIENSPYLA

-619 KLNPLRWELTLSE
+619 KLNPIRWELTLSE
-632 SGNLTSLAYV
+632 SGNLTSLAYM
-642 AAGKKWD
+642 AAGKKWN
-649 EKDKQLFKNPY
+649 EEDKELFKNPY

-689 LGICFGNSTDLPFS
+689 LGICFGNSSDLPFS
-703 ERFYVGGANSVR
+703 ERFYIGGANSVR
-715 AFPLRSIGPGR
+715 AYPLRSIGPGR
-726 FIGDY
+726 FMGDY
-731 DGNRQLSYL
+731 EGNRQLSYL
-740 MQNGDVKFQAN
+740 LQNGDVKLQAN

-775 RKDLDIDADDIS
+775 RKDLEIGIDDLS
-787 ILFDETNFRF
+787 IMFKEAYFHF
-797 GEFFKQMAVGTGVG
+797 SEFFKQMAVGTGVG

-841 NIDKFSRYQTL
+841 NVDKFSRHQTL

>member
-1 MNKKGAP
+1 MNKIGAP
-8 VALLRKAMIALCA
+8 VALWRKVIALCA
-21 VQKVKILLPCL
+21 VQKVKILLPCF
-32 FVALLICS
+32 FVALLLSS

-115 AFSGKEGKVAKWLT
+115 AFSGKDGKVAKWLT

-160 FHGQVGYHV
+160 FHGQVGYNV
-169 KTLRNPKKAKIG
+169 VTQRNPKKAKIG
-181 YDVDMG
+181 YDVTMG

-193 SISYLN
+193 SISYLG

-212 GQSLL
+212 HQSLL

-226 ALDGERTRL
+226 ALDGERTRI

-257 TVAVPGKAQ
+257 TVSVPGKAQ

-279 RRKYYISNITVNLQK
+279 RRKYYIGNITVNLQK
-294 TFMQEPTDSLRRR
+294 NFMQEPTDSLRRR

-325 MGAMRLRHRQP
+325 MGAMRLRHGQP
-336 YSYDLYLESANALNA
+336 YSYDQYLESANALNA
-351 TGLFSMTDFK
+351 TGLFSMTDFQ
-361 FTPRGSKDLS
+361 FNRRDGLDVSE
-371 DIDFIRE
+371 IDFIRE
-378 LPMPGFLPTS
+378 LEKPSDFLALTSNLSSRRVSLS
-388 PLANAFDT
+388 PLLSD
-396 LNVSTSQRFNF
+396 
-407 LAPDT
+407 DT
-412 LDLVVSCVFDRPYDV
+412 LDLVVNCVFDRPYDV
-427 YLETNFTKRTIGR
+427 YFETNFTKRTIGR
-440 MGPELKVGLTKRNA
+440 MGPELKIGFTKRNA

-467 SYEWQTNSSSGDM
+467 SYEWQTRSSSGDM

-508 RMERARERGVVLN
+508 RMERMRERGITPN
-521 PNRWRRIAT
+521 PNRWRRVAT

-551 AGEWTYRWQPSA
+551 SGEWTYRWQPSA

-584 KFDSIINNSPYLA
+584 KFDSIIENSPYLA

-619 KLNPLRWELTLSE
+619 KLNPIRWELTLSE
-632 SGNLTSLAYV
+632 SGNLTSLAYM
-642 AAGKKWD
+642 AAGKKWN
-649 EKDKQLFKNPY
+649 EEDKELFKNPY

-689 LGICFGNSTDLPFS
+689 LGICFGNSSDLPFS
-703 ERFYVGGANSVR
+703 ERFYIGGANSVR
-715 AFPLRSIGPGR
+715 AYPLRSIGPGR
-726 FIGDY
+726 FMGDY
-731 DGNRQLSYL
+731 EGNRQLSYL
-740 MQNGDVKFQAN
+740 LQNGDVKLQAN

-775 RKDLDIDADDIS
+775 RKDLEIGIDDLS
-787 ILFDETNFRF
+787 IMFKEAYFHF

-841 NIDKFSRYQTL
+841 NVDKFSRHQTL

>member
-1 MNKKGAP
+1 MNKIGAP
-8 VALLRKAMIALCA
+8 VALWRKVIALGA
-21 VQKVKILLPCL
+21 VRKVKILLPCF
-32 FVALLICS
+32 FVALLLSS

-70 AAVANKNF
+70 AMVANKNF

-115 AFSGKEGKVAKWLT
+115 AFSGKDGKVAKWLT

-160 FHGQVGYHV
+160 FHGQVGYNV
-169 KTLRNPKKAKIG
+169 VTQRNPKKAKIG
-181 YDVDMG
+181 YDVTMG

-193 SISYLN
+193 SISYLG

-212 GQSLL
+212 HQSLL

-226 ALDGERTRL
+226 ALDGERTRI

-257 TVAVPGKAQ
+257 TVSVPGKAQ

-279 RRKYYISNITVNLQK
+279 RRKYYIGNITVNLQK
-294 TFMQEPTDSLRRR
+294 NFMQEPTDSLRRR

-325 MGAMRLRHRQP
+325 MGAMRLRHGQP
-336 YSYDLYLESANALNA
+336 YSYDQYLESANALNA
-351 TGLFSMTDFK
+351 TGLFSMTDFQ
-361 FTPRGSKDLS
+361 FIRRDGLDVSE
-371 DIDFIRE
+371 IDFIRE
-378 LPMPGFLPTS
+378 LEKPSDFLALTSNLSSRRVSLS
-388 PLANAFDT
+388 PLLSD
-396 LNVSTSQRFNF
+396 
-407 LAPDT
+407 DT
-412 LDLVVSCVFDRPYDV
+412 LDLVVNCVFDRPYDV
-427 YLETNFTKRTIGR
+427 YFETNFTKRTIGR
-440 MGPELKVGLTKRNA
+440 MGPELKIGFTKRNA

-467 SYEWQTNSSSGDM
+467 SYEWQTRSSSGDM

-508 RMERARERGVVLN
+508 RMERMRGRGITPN
-521 PNRWRRIAT
+521 PNRWRRVAT

-551 AGEWTYRWQPSA
+551 SGEWTYRWQPSA

-584 KFDSIINNSPYLA
+584 KFDSIIENSPYLA

-619 KLNPLRWELTLSE
+619 KLNPIRWELTLSE
-632 SGNLTSLAYV
+632 SGNLTSLAYM
-642 AAGKKWD
+642 AAGKKWN
-649 EKDKQLFKNPY
+649 EEDKELFKNPY

-689 LGICFGNSTDLPFS
+689 LGICFGNSSDLPFS
-703 ERFYVGGANSVR
+703 ERFYIGGANSVR
-715 AFPLRSIGPGR
+715 AYPLRSIGPGR
-726 FIGDY
+726 FMGDY
-731 DGNRQLSYL
+731 EGNRQLSYL
-740 MQNGDVKFQAN
+740 LQNGDVKLQAN

-775 RKDLDIDADDIS
+775 RKDLEIGIDDIS
-787 ILFDETNFRF
+787 IMFKEAYFRF

-841 NIDKFSRYQTL
+841 NVDKFSRHQTL

>member
-1 MNKKGAP
+1 MNKIGAP
-8 VALLRKAMIALCA
+8 VALLRKVIALGA
-21 VQKVKILLPCL
+21 VRKVKILLPCF
-32 FVALLICS
+32 FVSLLLSS

-115 AFSGKEGKVAKWLT
+115 AFSGKDGKVAKWLT

-160 FHGQVGYHV
+160 FHGQVGYNV
-169 KTLRNPKKAKIG
+169 VTQRNPKKAKIG
-181 YDVDMG
+181 YDVSMG

-193 SISYLN
+193 SISYLG

-212 GQSLL
+212 HQSLL

-226 ALDGERTRL
+226 ALDGERTRI

-257 TVAVPGKAQ
+257 TVSVPGKAQ

-279 RRKYYISNITVNLQK
+279 RRKYYIGNITVNLQK
-294 TFMQEPTDSLRRR
+294 NFMQEPTDSMRRR

-325 MGAMRLRHRQP
+325 MGAMRLRHGQP
-336 YSYDLYLESANALNA
+336 YSYDLYLQSANALNA
-351 TGLFSMTDFK
+351 TGLFSMTDFQ
-361 FTPRGSKDLS
+361 FNRRDGLDVSE
-371 DIDFIRE
+371 IDFIRE
-378 LPMPGFLPTS
+378 LEKPSDFLALTSNLSSRRVSLS
-388 PLANAFDT
+388 PLLSD
-396 LNVSTSQRFNF
+396 
-407 LAPDT
+407 DT
-412 LDLVVSCVFDRPYDV
+412 LDLVVNCVFDRPYDV
-427 YLETNFTKRTIGR
+427 YFETNFTKRTIGR
-440 MGPELKVGLTKRNA
+440 MGPELKIGFTKRNA

-467 SYEWQTNSSSGDM
+467 SYEWQTRSSSGDM

-508 RMERARERGVVLN
+508 RMERMRERGITPN
-521 PNRWRRIAT
+521 PNRWRRVAT

-551 AGEWTYRWQPSA
+551 SGEWTYRWQPSA

-584 KFDSIINNSPYLA
+584 KFDSIIENSPYLA

-619 KLNPLRWELTLSE
+619 KLNPIRWELTLSE
-632 SGNLTSLAYV
+632 SGNLTSLAYM
-642 AAGKKWD
+642 AAGKKWN
-649 EKDKQLFKNPY
+649 EEDKELFKNPY

-670 TKTWQLSQHSQLV
+670 TKTWQLSQYSQLV

-689 LGICFGNSTDLPFS
+689 LGICFGNSSDLPFS
-703 ERFYVGGANSVR
+703 ERFYIGGANSVR
-715 AFPLRSIGPGR
+715 AYPLRSIGPGR
-726 FIGDY
+726 FLGDY
-731 DGNRQLSYL
+731 EGNRQLSYL
-740 MQNGDVKFQAN
+740 LQNGDVKLQAN

-775 RKDLDIDADDIS
+775 RKDLEIGIDDIS
-787 ILFDETNFRF
+787 IMFKEAYFHF
-797 GEFFKQMAVGTGVG
+797 SEFFKQMAVGTGVG

-841 NIDKFSRYQTL
+841 NVDKFSRHQTL

>member
-1 MNKKGAP
+1 MNKIGAP
-8 VALLRKAMIALCA
+8 VALWRKVIALGA
-21 VQKVKILLPCL
+21 VRKVKILLPCF
-32 FVALLICS
+32 FVALLLSS

-115 AFSGKEGKVAKWLT
+115 AFSGKDGKVAKWLT

-160 FHGQVGYHV
+160 FHGQVGYNV
-169 KTLRNPKKAKIG
+169 VTQRNPKKAKIG
-181 YDVDMG
+181 YDVTMG

-193 SISYLN
+193 SISYLG

-212 GQSLL
+212 HQSLL

-226 ALDGERTRL
+226 ALDGERTRI

-257 TVAVPGKAQ
+257 TVSVPGKAQ

-279 RRKYYISNITVNLQK
+279 RRKYYIGNITVNLQK
-294 TFMQEPTDSLRRR
+294 NFMQEPTDSLRRR

-336 YSYDLYLESANALNA
+336 YSYDQYLESANALNA
-351 TGLFSMTDFK
+351 TGLFSMTDFQ
-361 FTPRGSKDLS
+361 FIRRDGLDVSE
-371 DIDFIRE
+371 IDFIRE
-378 LPMPGFLPTS
+378 LEKPSDFLALTSNLSSRRVSLS
-388 PLANAFDT
+388 PLLSD
-396 LNVSTSQRFNF
+396 
-407 LAPDT
+407 DT
-412 LDLVVSCVFDRPYDV
+412 LDLVVNCVFDRPYDV
-427 YLETNFTKRTIGR
+427 YFETNFTKRTIGR
-440 MGPELKVGLTKRNA
+440 MGPELKIGFTKRNA

-467 SYEWQTNSSSGDM
+467 SYEWQTRSSSGDM

-508 RMERARERGVVLN
+508 RMERMRERGITPN
-521 PNRWRRIAT
+521 PNRWRRVAT

-551 AGEWTYRWQPSA
+551 SGEWTYRWQPSA

-584 KFDSIINNSPYLA
+584 KFDSIIENSPYLA

-619 KLNPLRWELTLSE
+619 KLNPIRWELTLSE
-632 SGNLTSLAYV
+632 SGNLTSLAYM
-642 AAGKKWD
+642 AAGKKWN
-649 EKDKQLFKNPY
+649 EEDKELFKNPY

-689 LGICFGNSTDLPFS
+689 LGICFGNSSDLPFS
-703 ERFYVGGANSVR
+703 ERFYIGGANSVR
-715 AFPLRSIGPGR
+715 AYPLRSIGPGR
-726 FIGDY
+726 FMGDY
-731 DGNRQLSYL
+731 EGNRQLSYL
-740 MQNGDVKFQAN
+740 LQNGDVKLQAN

-775 RKDLDIDADDIS
+775 RKDLEIGIDDFS
-787 ILFDETNFRF
+787 IMFKEAYFRF

-841 NIDKFSRYQTL
+841 NVDKFSRHQTL

>member
-1 MNKKGAP
+1 MNKIGAP
-8 VALLRKAMIALCA
+8 VALWRKVIALGA
-21 VQKVKILLPCL
+21 VRKVKILLPCF
-32 FVALLICS
+32 FVALLLSS

-115 AFSGKEGKVAKWLT
+115 AFSGKDGKVAKWLT

-160 FHGQVGYHV
+160 FHGQVGYNV
-169 KTLRNPKKAKIG
+169 VTQRNPKKAKIG
-181 YDVDMG
+181 YDVTMG

-193 SISYLN
+193 SISYLG

-212 GQSLL
+212 HQSLL

-226 ALDGERTRL
+226 ALDGERTRI

-257 TVAVPGKAQ
+257 TVSVPGKAQ

-279 RRKYYISNITVNLQK
+279 RRKYYIGNITVNLQK
-294 TFMQEPTDSLRRR
+294 NFMQEPTDSLRRR

-325 MGAMRLRHRQP
+325 MGAMRLRHGQP
-336 YSYDLYLESANALNA
+336 YSYDQYLESANALNA
-351 TGLFSMTDFK
+351 TGLFSMTDFQ
-361 FTPRGSKDLS
+361 FNRRDGLDVSE
-371 DIDFIRE
+371 IDFIRE
-378 LPMPGFLPTS
+378 LEKPSDFLALTSNLSSRRVSLS
-388 PLANAFDT
+388 PLLSD
-396 LNVSTSQRFNF
+396 
-407 LAPDT
+407 DT
-412 LDLVVSCVFDRPYDV
+412 LDLVVNCVFDRPYDV
-427 YLETNFTKRTIGR
+427 YFETNFTKRTIGR
-440 MGPELKVGLTKRNA
+440 MGPELKIGFTKRNA

-467 SYEWQTNSSSGDM
+467 SYEWQTRSSSGDM

-508 RMERARERGVVLN
+508 RMERMRERGITPN
-521 PNRWRRIAT
+521 PNRWRRVAT

-551 AGEWTYRWQPSA
+551 SGEWTYRWQPSA

-584 KFDSIINNSPYLA
+584 KFDSIIENSPYLA

-619 KLNPLRWELTLSE
+619 KLNPIRWELTLSE
-632 SGNLTSLAYV
+632 SGNLTSLAYM
-642 AAGKKWD
+642 AAGKKWN
-649 EKDKQLFKNPY
+649 EEDKELFKNPY

-689 LGICFGNSTDLPFS
+689 LGICFGNSSDLPFS
-703 ERFYVGGANSVR
+703 ERFYIGGANSVR
-715 AFPLRSIGPGR
+715 AYPLRSIGPGR
-726 FIGDY
+726 FMGDY
-731 DGNRQLSYL
+731 EGNRQLSYL
-740 MQNGDVKFQAN
+740 LQNGDVKLQAN

-775 RKDLDIDADDIS
+775 RKDLEIGIDDIS
-787 ILFDETNFRF
+787 IMFKEAYFHF

-841 NIDKFSRYQTL
+841 NVDKFSRHQTL

>member
-1 MNKKGAP
+1 MNKIGAP
-8 VALLRKAMIALCA
+8 VALLRKVIALGA
-21 VQKVKILLPCL
+21 VQKVKILLPCF
-32 FVALLICS
+32 FVALLLSS

-100 SYHRTPFPYGLWIWN
+100 SYHRTPFPYGHWIWN
-115 AFSGKEGKVAKWLT
+115 AFSGKDGKVAKWLT

-160 FHGQVGYHV
+160 FHGQVGYNV
-169 KTLRNPKKAKIG
+169 VTQRNPKKAKIG
-181 YDVDMG
+181 YDVTMG

-193 SISYLN
+193 SISYLG

-212 GQSLL
+212 HQSLL

-226 ALDGERTRL
+226 ALDGERTRI

-257 TVAVPGKAQ
+257 TVSVPGKAQ

-279 RRKYYISNITVNLQK
+279 RRKYYIGNITVNLQK
-294 TFMQEPTDSLRRR
+294 NFMQEPTDSLRRR

-336 YSYDLYLESANALNA
+336 YSYDQYLESANALNA
-351 TGLFSMTDFK
+351 TGLFSMTDFQ
-361 FTPRGSKDLS
+361 FIRRDGLDVSE
-371 DIDFIRE
+371 IDFIRE
-378 LPMPGFLPTS
+378 LEKPSDFLALTSNLSSRRVSLS
-388 PLANAFDT
+388 PLLSD
-396 LNVSTSQRFNF
+396 
-407 LAPDT
+407 DT
-412 LDLVVSCVFDRPYDV
+412 LDLVVNCVFDRPYDV
-427 YLETNFTKRTIGR
+427 YFETNFTKRTIGR
-440 MGPELKVGLTKRNA
+440 MGPELKIGFTKRNA

-467 SYEWQTNSSSGDM
+467 SYEWQTRSSSGDM

-508 RMERARERGVVLN
+508 RMERMWERGITPN
-521 PNRWRRIAT
+521 PNRWRRVAT

-551 AGEWTYRWQPSA
+551 SGEWTYRWQPSA

-584 KFDSIINNSPYLA
+584 KFDSIIENSPYLA
-597 ATMSDYFIPQ
+597 ATMSNYFIPQ

-619 KLNPLRWELTLSE
+619 KLNPIRWELTLSE
-632 SGNLTSLAYV
+632 SGNLTSLAYMV
-642 AAGKKWD
+642 AGKKWN
-649 EKDKQLFKNPY
+649 EEDKELFKNPY

-689 LGICFGNSTDLPFS
+689 LGICFGNSSDLPFS
-703 ERFYVGGANSVR
+703 ERFYIGGANSVR
-715 AFPLRSIGPGR
+715 AYPLRSIGPGR
-726 FIGDY
+726 FMGDY
-731 DGNRQLSYL
+731 EGNRQLSYL
-740 MQNGDVKFQAN
+740 LQNGDVKLQAN

-775 RKDLDIDADDIS
+775 RKDLEIGIDDIS
-787 ILFDETNFRF
+787 IMFKEAYFHF
-797 GEFFKQMAVGTGVG
+797 SEFFKQMAVGTGVG

-841 NIDKFSRYQTL
+841 NVDKFSRHQTL

>member
-1 MNKKGAP
+1 MNKIGAP
-8 VALLRKAMIALCA
+8 VALWRKVIALGA
-21 VQKVKILLPCL
+21 VRKVKILLPCF
-32 FVALLICS
+32 FVALLLSS

-115 AFSGKEGKVAKWLT
+115 AFSGKDGKVAKWLT

-160 FHGQVGYHV
+160 FHGQVGYNV
-169 KTLRNPKKAKIG
+169 FTQRNPKKAKIG
-181 YDVDMG
+181 YDVTMG

-193 SISYLN
+193 SISYLG

-212 GQSLL
+212 HQSLL

-226 ALDGERTRL
+226 ALDGERTRI

-257 TVAVPGKAQ
+257 TVSVPGKAQ

-279 RRKYYISNITVNLQK
+279 RRKYYIGNITVNLQK
-294 TFMQEPTDSLRRR
+294 NFMQEPTDSLRRR

-336 YSYDLYLESANALNA
+336 YSYDQYLESANALNA
-351 TGLFSMTDFK
+351 TGLFSMTDFQ
-361 FTPRGSKDLS
+361 FIRRDGLDVSE
-371 DIDFIRE
+371 IDFIRE
-378 LPMPGFLPTS
+378 LEKPSDFLALTSNLSSRRVSLS
-388 PLANAFDT
+388 PLLSD
-396 LNVSTSQRFNF
+396 
-407 LAPDT
+407 DT
-412 LDLVVSCVFDRPYDV
+412 LDLVVNCVFDRPYDV
-427 YLETNFTKRTIGR
+427 YFETNFTKRTIGR
-440 MGPELKVGLTKRNA
+440 MGPELKIGFTKRNA

-467 SYEWQTNSSSGDM
+467 SYEWQTRSSSGDM

-508 RMERARERGVVLN
+508 RMERMRERGITPN
-521 PNRWRRIAT
+521 PNRWRRVAT

-551 AGEWTYRWQPSA
+551 SGEWTYRWQPSA

-584 KFDSIINNSPYLA
+584 KFDSIIENSPYLA

-619 KLNPLRWELTLSE
+619 KLNPIRWELTLSE
-632 SGNLTSLAYV
+632 SGNLTSLAYM
-642 AAGKKWD
+642 AAGKKWN
-649 EKDKQLFKNPY
+649 EEDKELFKNPY

-689 LGICFGNSTDLPFS
+689 LGICFGNSSDLPFS
-703 ERFYVGGANSVR
+703 ERFYIGGANSVR
-715 AFPLRSIGPGR
+715 AYPLRSIGPGR
-726 FIGDY
+726 FMGDY
-731 DGNRQLSYL
+731 EGNRQLSYL
-740 MQNGDVKFQAN
+740 LQNGDVKLQAN

-775 RKDLDIDADDIS
+775 RKDLEIGIDDIS
-787 ILFDETNFRF
+787 IMFKEAYFRF

-841 NIDKFSRYQTL
+841 NVDKFSRHQTL

>member
-1 MNKKGAP
+1 MNKIGTP
-8 VALLRKAMIALCA
+8 VALLRKVIALGA
-21 VQKVKILLPCL
+21 VRKVKILLPCFL
-32 FVALLICS
+32 VSLLLSS

-115 AFSGKEGKVAKWLT
+115 AFSGKDGKVAKWLT

-160 FHGQVGYHV
+160 FHGQVGYNV
-169 KTLRNPKKAKIG
+169 VTQRNPKKAKIG
-181 YDVDMG
+181 YDVIMG

-193 SISYLN
+193 SISYLG

-212 GQSLL
+212 HQSLL

-226 ALDGERTRL
+226 ALDGERTRI

-257 TVAVPGKAQ
+257 TVSVPGKAQ

-279 RRKYYISNITVNLQK
+279 RRKYYIGNITVNLQK
-294 TFMQEPTDSLRRR
+294 NFMQEPTDSLRRR

-336 YSYDLYLESANALNA
+336 YSYDQYLESANALNA
-351 TGLFSMTDFK
+351 TGLFSMTDFQ
-361 FTPRGSKDLS
+361 FIRRDGLDVSE
-371 DIDFIRE
+371 IDFIRE
-378 LPMPGFLPTS
+378 LEKPSDFLALTSNLSSHRVSLS
-388 PLANAFDT
+388 PLLSD
-396 LNVSTSQRFNF
+396 
-407 LAPDT
+407 DT
-412 LDLVVSCVFDRPYDV
+412 LDLVVNCVFDRPYDV
-427 YLETNFTKRTIGR
+427 YFETNFTKRTIGR
-440 MGPELKVGLTKRNA
+440 MGPELKIGFTKRNA

-467 SYEWQTNSSSGDM
+467 SYEWQTRSSSGDM

-508 RMERARERGVVLN
+508 RMERMRERGITPN
-521 PNRWRRIAT
+521 PNRWRRVAT

-551 AGEWTYRWQPSA
+551 SGEWTYRWQPSA

-584 KFDSIINNSPYLA
+584 KFDSIIENSPYLA

-619 KLNPLRWELTLSE
+619 KLNPIRWELTLSE
-632 SGNLTSLAYV
+632 SGNLTSLAYM
-642 AAGKKWD
+642 AAGKKWN
-649 EKDKQLFKNPY
+649 EEDKELFKNPY

-689 LGICFGNSTDLPFS
+689 LGICFGNSSDLPFS
-703 ERFYVGGANSVR
+703 ERFYIGGANSVR
-715 AFPLRSIGPGR
+715 AYPLRSIGPGR
-726 FIGDY
+726 FMGDY
-731 DGNRQLSYL
+731 EGNRQLSYL
-740 MQNGDVKFQAN
+740 LQNGDVKLQAN

-775 RKDLDIDADDIS
+775 RKDLEIGIDDIS
-787 ILFDETNFRF
+787 IMFKEAYFRF

-841 NIDKFSRYQTL
+841 NVDKFSRHQTL